1 MTLGDTSSNEQTASP
16 PVLYLFT
23 TYVHSSGMVGLAPK
37 WVRLVTN
44 RTNLGLFKIGFN
56 TFWLGNPKWTETDLK
71 ESMIS
76 HICANLKHFD
86 AKPDIP
92 G

>member
-1 MTLGDTSSNEQTASP
+1 MPRTLTHTELVAGD
-16 PVLYLFT
+16 L
-23 TYVHSSGMVGLAPK
+23 GLAPK
-37 WVRLVTN
+37 WVRLATN
-44 RTNLGLFKIGFN
+44 RTNLGLFKISFN

-71 ESMIS
+71 ESKIS
-76 HICANLKHFD
+76 PICANLNHFD